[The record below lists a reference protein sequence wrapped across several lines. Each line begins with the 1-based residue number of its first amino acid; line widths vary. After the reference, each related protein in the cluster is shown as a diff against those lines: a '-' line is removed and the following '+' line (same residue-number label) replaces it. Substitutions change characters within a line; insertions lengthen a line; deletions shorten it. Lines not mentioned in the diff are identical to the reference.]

1 MKAKRHM
8 KIRQIIRGR
17 PIETQEQLA
26 NELKA
31 EGFNVTQATVS
42 RDIKEL
48 RLIKVLRDDER
59 YCYAEPSKGSFVSEK
74 LFRMFK
80 ESITSIDSAENLIV
94 IKTLSGTAS
103 AVAEAIDGLEWND
116 IIGSIAGDN
125 TILLIAKSKGAV
137 KKLLK
142 KFEEIMR

>member
-1 MKAKRHM
+1 
-8 KIRQIIRGR
+8 
-17 PIETQEQLA
+17 
-26 NELKA
+26 
-31 EGFNVTQATVS
+31 
-42 RDIKEL
+42 
-48 RLIKVLRDDER
+48 
-59 YCYAEPSKGSFVSEK
+59 
-74 LFRMFK
+74 MFK

-103 AVAEAIDGLEWND
+103 AVAEAIDGLDWND